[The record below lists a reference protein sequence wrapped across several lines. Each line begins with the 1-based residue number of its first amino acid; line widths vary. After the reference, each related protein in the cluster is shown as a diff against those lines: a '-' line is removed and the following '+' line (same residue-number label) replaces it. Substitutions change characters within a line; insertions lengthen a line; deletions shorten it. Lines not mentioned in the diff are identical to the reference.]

1 MTDGAALGEKD
12 MDAAVDRKPWLKSYP
27 PGVPAEMP
35 PLEFESLPQ
44 MFDTSV
50 AKFRDRIAFESFG
63 VGISYGELDR
73 RSRDFAAYLQSG
85 LGLKQGD
92 RVAVMMP
99 NILQY
104 PIAVFGILRAGLT
117 VVSVNP
123 LYTGRELEHQL
134 KDSGAQAIVIYEGA
148 VHTLQEILA
157 HTPVK
162 HVIVASIGDMLG
174 MLKGTLINLVLRK
187 VKKMVKPWSI
197 PGVVRFPAA
206 IRRGAGQ
213 PMSAPALKADDLAFL
228 QYTGGTTGV
237 SKGAMLYHR
246 HILSNVQQVRTYYG
260 DRFKD
265 GEEVAIAPLPF
276 YHILA
281 LVLNCMMG
289 LRGGSK
295 QVLIANP
302 RDIPALVKTM
312 SRGFT
317 FFVGVN
323 TLFNAL
329 VHNPEFAKLD
339 FSGLRI
345 SGGGGAPVQLAVAK
359 RWKEITGCVLSEG
372 YGLTETSGAV
382 SINPPGLQQ
391 HTGTTGLPIPGTEVE
406 IRDEVERVLPQ
417 GAVGQVFVRGP
428 QVMAGYW
435 QRPDETAKVLRSDG
449 FLATGDM
456 GMITPEGNL
465 KIVDRVKDMILVSGF
480 NVYPNEIEEV
490 MAGHPGIVESCA
502 VGVPDEASG
511 EAVKLFVVRKDP
523 ALTAEQ
529 VIAFCRENLTGY
541 KIPRHVEFRDS
552 LPKSPVGKIL
562 RRELRPKA

>member
-1 MTDGAALGEKD
+1 

-27 PGVPAEMP
+27 PGVPADMP

-44 MFDTSV
+44 MLEASV
-50 AKFRDRIAFESFG
+50 ARYRDRIAFESFG
-63 VGISYGELDR
+63 VGLSYGDLDR
-73 RSRDFAAYLQSG
+73 LSRDFAAYLQGS
-85 LGLKQGD
+85 LGLKKGD
-92 RVAVMMP
+92 RVAVMLP

-117 VVSVNP
+117 VVNVNP
-123 LYTGRELEHQL
+123 LYTTRELGYQL
-134 KDSGAQAIVIYEGA
+134 KDSGASAIVIFEGA
-148 VHTLQEILA
+148 AHALQEALPHA
-157 HTPVK
+157 PLQQ
-162 HVIVASIGDMLG
+162 VIVASIGDLLG
-174 MLKGTLINLVLRK
+174 LVKGAVVNFVLRS
-187 VKKMVKPWSI
+187 VKKMIKPWSI
-197 PGVVRFPAA
+197 PGAARFPEALKQ
-206 IRRGAGQ
+206 GAGRSL
-213 PMSAPALKADDLAFL
+213 SAPPLKRDDLAFL

-246 HILSNVQQVRTYYG
+246 HILANVQQLRAYYG
-260 DRFKD
+260 DRFQD
-265 GEEVAIAPLPF
+265 GREVAIAPLPF

-289 LRGGSK
+289 VRGGSK

-302 RDIPALVKTM
+302 RDIPSLVKTM
-312 SRGFT
+312 SGGLT

-329 VHNPEFAKLD
+329 VNNPEFAKLD

-345 SGGGGAPVQLAVAK
+345 TGGGGAPVQLAVAK

-382 SINPPGLQQ
+382 SANPPGIAQ

-406 IRDEVERVLPQ
+406 IRDEVERALPH

-449 FLATGDM
+449 WLATGDM
-456 GMITPEGNL
+456 GLITPEGQL
-465 KIVDRVKDMILVSGF
+465 KIVDRVKDLILVSGF

-490 MAGHPGIVESCA
+490 MAGHPGILESCA
-502 VGVPDEASG
+502 IGVPDQQSG
-511 EAVKLFVVRKDP
+511 EAVTLFVVRKDP
-523 ALTAEQ
+523 NLTKEQ

-541 KIPRHVEFRDS
+541 KIPKHVEFRDA
-552 LPKSPVGKIL
+552 LPKSAVGKIL

>member
-1 MTDGAALGEKD
+1 

-27 PGVPAEMP
+27 AGVPADMP
-35 PLEFESLPQ
+35 TLQYESLPQ
-44 MFDTSV
+44 MLDASV
-50 AKFRDRIAFESFG
+50 SRFRNKPAFESFG
-63 VGISYGELDR
+63 VSITYGDLDR
-73 RSRDFAAYLQSG
+73 LSRDFAAYLQG
-85 LGLKQGD
+85 NLGLAKGD

-123 LYTGRELEHQL
+123 LYTARELGHQL
-134 KDSGAQAIVIYEGA
+134 KDSGASAIVIFEGA
-148 VHTLQEILA
+148 AHTLQEALT
-157 HTPVK
+157 HVSVEQ
-162 HVIVASIGDMLG
+162 VIVASIGDLLG
-174 MLKGTLINLVLRK
+174 LVKGAVINFVLRS

-197 PGVVRFPAA
+197 PGAVPFPDALKL
-206 IRRGAGQ
+206 GAGRSL
-213 PMSAPALKADDLAFL
+213 SAPSLKGDDLAFL

-246 HILSNVQQVRTYYG
+246 HILANVQQIRTYYG
-260 DRFKD
+260 DRFQE
-265 GEEVAIAPLPF
+265 GQEVAIAPLPF

-289 LRGGSK
+289 VQGGSK

-302 RDIPALVKTM
+302 RDIRSLVKTM
-312 SRGFT
+312 SGGFT

-329 VHNPEFAKLD
+329 VHNADFAKLD
-339 FSGLRI
+339 FSQLRI

-382 SINPPGLQQ
+382 SINPPGIAE
-391 HTGTTGLPIPGTEVE
+391 HTGTTGLPVPGTEVE
-406 IRDEVERVLPQ
+406 IRDEVERALPN

-449 FLATGDM
+449 WLATGDM
-456 GMITPEGNL
+456 GLITPEGQL

-490 MAGHPGIVESCA
+490 MAGHPGILESCA
-502 VGVPDEASG
+502 IGVADEGSG

-523 ALTAEQ
+523 SLTKDQ
-529 VIAFCRENLTGY
+529 VIAYCRENMTGY
-541 KIPRHVEFRDS
+541 KIPKHVEFRDA